1 MSYSGISVPVS
12 TMIWWRLPTS
22 TPTLYL
28 PLTHSSQFA
37 SKRALTAGAARDA
50 LCGGIRLLVGEG
62 WNGVMNFTQASTS
75 YNATMFFFMS
85 YTLIATILFSQ
96 LFLGIFISLYNN
108 MEVPQLQ
115 PALRPQIIALARS
128 QPTVPPESIC
138 DRNSR
143 EREVSYL

>member
-1 MSYSGISVPVS
+1 MSYSGVSVSQIPGSGVL
-12 TMIWWRLPTS
+12 WRLPNS
-22 TPTLYL
+22 TPTLCL
-28 PLTHSSQFA
+28 PLIHWSQSA

-96 LFLGIFISLYNN
+96 LFLGIFISLYDN

-115 PALRPQIIALARS
+115 PVLRP
-128 QPTVPPESIC
+128 
-138 DRNSR
+138 
-143 EREVSYL
+143 